1 MKDPRNL
8 SKEQLVRIVCA
19 IRDNLYVDEVTE
31 FQGDPLEVTE
41 TIRRY
46 DPDMAWD
53 ADVVSNVA
61 EVLADHGLAPTRI
74 LPASAGYPKR
84 TSSQIWKD
92 DDIQFARLLDEIRA
106 HGVPTNMMSDIE
118 SSMSLEAHQI
128 EELFARATKRW
139 EQIKKECVKGG

>member
-19 IRDNLYVDEVTE
+19 IRDHLYLKTVDWDELPELIAVK
-31 FQGDPLEVTE
+31 Q
-41 TIRRY
+41 Y
-46 DPDMAWD
+46 DPETEWNATTTDDIA
-53 ADVVSNVA
+53 NVLFDYGLVPRK
-61 EVLADHGLAPTRI
+61 VLPVT
-74 LPASAGYPKR
+74 AGYPKR